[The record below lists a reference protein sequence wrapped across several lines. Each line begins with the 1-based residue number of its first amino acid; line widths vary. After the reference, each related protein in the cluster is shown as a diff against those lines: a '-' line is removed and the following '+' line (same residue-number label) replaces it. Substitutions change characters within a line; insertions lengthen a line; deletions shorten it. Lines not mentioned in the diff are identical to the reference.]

1 MTKIRVTKRFN
12 WEMAHALYNYDGLCR
27 NVHGHSYIMYAT
39 IIGEPINDENDKKN
53 GMVID
58 FGDFKKI
65 VKDNIVDKFDHSL
78 VINQK
83 EKHDDFLKID
93 GLFNRL
99 IVLDYQPTCELM
111 VIDFAQRIIENLP
124 KGIKL
129 HSLRLYETATSYAE
143 WFANDQ
149 KRYARIL

>member
-1 MTKIRVTKRFN
+1 MAKIRVTKRFN

-39 IIGEPINDENDKKN
+39 IIGEPINDENNPKN

-65 VKDNIVDKFDHSL
+65 VNESIVNQFDHSL
-78 VINQK
+78 VINKK

-93 GLFNRL
+93 GLFKRL

-111 VIDFAQRIIENLP
+111 VLDFAQRIIEKLP
-124 KGIKL
+124 KNVQL
-129 HSLRLYETATSYAE
+129 YSLRLYETATSYAE
-143 WFANDQ
+143 WFAND
-149 KRYARIL
+149 